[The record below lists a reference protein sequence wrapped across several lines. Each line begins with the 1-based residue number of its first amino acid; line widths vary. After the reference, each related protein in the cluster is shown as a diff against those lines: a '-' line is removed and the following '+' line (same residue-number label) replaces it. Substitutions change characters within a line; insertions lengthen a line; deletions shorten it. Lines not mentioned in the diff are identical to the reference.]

1 MGRWSHLDTD
11 EERLPPGMTRV
22 GYDADTQIY
31 TYRDTDGIIWEG
43 VPGSQYGTLHRSK
56 VAEAPPL
63 PSVHIPDD
71 VEGEEKPYVLHDPD
85 DDSNDE
91 DLVSTTLSQPQRA
104 KLRESHLDQ
113 TASKPLPRIASST
126 GSYGTTSDDEKP
138 RHGADEKN
146 TETESVSPVG
156 AGRRYKRLE
165 ERRQQSQTPQRSGTI
180 SRLYRYFVRDSQ
192 DTRAG
197 NMSKQQLARA
207 STVRETPVHPRPGTN
222 RPRRATTFDEILD
235 RH

>member
-31 TYRDTDGIIWEG
+31 TYRDTDGSIWEG

-104 KLRESHLDQ
+104 RLRESHLDQ
-113 TASKPLPRIASST
+113 TASKPLPRIPSNT
-126 GSYGTTSDDEKP
+126 GSYGTASD
-138 RHGADEKN
+138 G
-146 TETESVSPVG
+146 
-156 AGRRYKRLE
+156 RYKRLE
-165 ERRQQSQTPQRSGTI
+165 ERRQQPRTPQRSGTV

-197 NMSKQQLARA
+197 SMSKQQLARA